1 MNNAIV
7 ILYEGQAPSESFI
20 KEVGTAVSNTF
31 AFGAGDVKVIHLDQ
45 NSIAKALVGKSADVI
60 ISSEIEK
67 TKKETTVEEQ
77 IEHATT
83 SIRETFSAE
92 LSRANN
98 IAFILKFQ
106 QKLSLAKARE
116 AMNPNT
122 LSDEDAAIINA
133 TDIICQHRDIVV
145 AKRKLT
151 KHVVNTIISIVEDM

>member
-1 MNNAIV
+1 MNNAII
-7 ILYEGQAPSESFI
+7 ILYEGQAPAESFI

-60 ISSEIEK
+60 ISSEIETEKK
-67 TKKETTVEEQ
+67 TTIEEQ

-83 SIRETFSAE
+83 FIREAFSAE

-151 KHVVNTIISIVEDM
+151 KHIVNTIISIVEDM

>member
-7 ILYEGQAPSESFI
+7 ILYEGQAPAENFI
-20 KEVGTAVSNTF
+20 KEVGIAVSNTF

-60 ISSEIEK
+60 ISSEIE

-83 SIRETFSAE
+83 FIRETFNAE

-151 KHVVNTIISIVEDM
+151 KHIVNTIISIVEDM